1 MNESKNKNTITSLE
15 LLEQLNFFREKE
27 YEFKSKNNTLTDAE
41 KKRGKFVELEHKTF
55 LDIIRDEFSEE
66 IGEQK
71 ILPSSYVNSQN
82 KKQPMFIMTL
92 NQAKQLLARESKFVR
107 KAIIEYIEK
116 LENKLEEN
124 QEINLNNLDLENVN
138 FENLSSNLL
147 ISLSNVIKKN
157 EKLKKENKKLLIY
170 EEYTEIDEKSNVLYT
185 TTQIANSIGTTAR
198 NLNIIL
204 EKYGFIKNVRII
216 THNNKANSYWELTDK
231 YKYLEYAVQKFVGE
245 GELNVPYLKWTAK
258 GKHKIINILN
268 ELKLLDKN
276 KNLENKNEKEQKLL
290 EKHEYKQKKI
300 DTYYKKKLLI

>member
-1 MNESKNKNTITSLE
+1 MLH
-15 LLEQLNFFREKE
+15 
-27 YEFKSKNNTLTDAE
+27 YD
-41 KKRGKFVELEHKTF
+41 F
-55 LDIIRDEFSEE
+55 LKIIRDEFSEE
-66 IGEQK
+66 IGLGK
-71 ILPSSYVNSQN
+71 ISESYYKNSQN
-82 KKQPMFIMTL
+82 KKQPMFVLIL
-92 NQAKQLLARESKFVR
+92 KQAKQLLARESKFVR

-116 LENKLEEN
+116 LENKLEEK

-231 YKYLEYAVQKFVGE
+231 YKYSEYAVQKFVGE

-268 ELKLLDKN
+268 ELKLL
-276 KNLENKNEKEQKLL
+276 

-300 DTYYKKKLLI
+300 DTYYKKNF

>member
-1 MNESKNKNTITSLE
+1 MNEIKNKNTITSLE

-71 ILPSSYVNSQN
+71 ILPSSYINSQN

-92 NQAKQLLARESKFVR
+92 NQTKQLLARESKFVR

-116 LENKLEEN
+116 LENKLEEK

-185 TTQIANSIGTTAR
+185 TTQIAN
-198 NLNIIL
+198 
-204 EKYGFIKNVRII
+204 
-216 THNNKANSYWELTDK
+216 
-231 YKYLEYAVQKFVGE
+231 
-245 GELNVPYLKWTAK
+245 
-258 GKHKIINILN
+258 
-268 ELKLLDKN
+268 
-276 KNLENKNEKEQKLL
+276 
-290 EKHEYKQKKI
+290 
-300 DTYYKKKLLI
+300 